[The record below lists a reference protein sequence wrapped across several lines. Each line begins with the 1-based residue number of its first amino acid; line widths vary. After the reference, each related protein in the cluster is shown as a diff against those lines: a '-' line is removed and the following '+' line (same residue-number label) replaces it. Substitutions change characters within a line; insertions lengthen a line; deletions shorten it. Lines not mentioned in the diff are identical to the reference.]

1 LKLALILAFLA
12 VAVQPGFDA
21 HVAAAKKAESA
32 GDFQTSEKEYEKAL
46 AIRPDAELF
55 QRLGLVRHLQNK
67 FSLAVPAFQKAV
79 RLKPD
84 LWGAYL
90 FLGIDYYRTNQ
101 FPQALT
107 ALAKAGK
114 LQPDQPEIRFWLGTT
129 HIALRNY
136 LEGQQI
142 LEELSRRQPEN
153 LAVLRILAQSYSD
166 YAVVLHNKLAAEHP
180 DSAWAFRV
188 HGQALENEGFC
199 DAALVEYRKAQHLQP
214 DMRGIQEAITRC
226 MKATDND
233 P

>member
-1 LKLALILAFLA
+1 LTLALTLAFLA
-12 VAVQPGFDA
+12 AAVQPGFNA
-21 HVAAAKKAESA
+21 HVAAAKKAEST
-32 GDFQTSEKEYEKAL
+32 GDFHTSEKEYEKAL

-67 FSLAVPAFQKAV
+67 FSLAIPAFEKAV

-114 LQPDQPEIRFWLGTT
+114 LQPDQPEVRFWLGAT
-129 HIALRNY
+129 HIALKNY
-136 LEGQQI
+136 LKGQQI

-153 LAVLRILAQSYSD
+153 LEVLRILAQSYSD
-166 YAVVLHNKLAAEHP
+166 YAVALHNKLAAEHP
-180 DSAWAFRV
+180 DSAWAFLV
-188 HGQALENEGFC
+188 HGQALEGEGFC
-199 DAALVEYRKAQHLQP
+199 DAALVEYRKAQRLQP

-226 MKATDND
+226 LKSN
-233 P
+233 